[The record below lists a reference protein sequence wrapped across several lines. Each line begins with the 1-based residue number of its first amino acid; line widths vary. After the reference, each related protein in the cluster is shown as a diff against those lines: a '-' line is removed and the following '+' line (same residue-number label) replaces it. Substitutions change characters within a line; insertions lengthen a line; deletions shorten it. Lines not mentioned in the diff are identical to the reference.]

1 MQMRTN
7 GNDLSIFRQ
16 IEVQT
21 STIGKIAVMHM
32 KDPDPRDIVLERRTG
47 GPNLDIIDLH

>member
-7 GNDLSIFRQ
+7 RNDLRFFRQ

-32 KDPDPRDIVLERRTG
+32 KDPDPHDIVLEIRTG
-47 GPNLDIIDLH
+47 GRNLDIIDLH